1 MSGVPRMKPKL
12 LIAALVALYAATV
25 YAQTRTWFAAVIP
38 FDASGNPKFAVAATG
53 AQGTPRTLANT
64 PVNFDASGFPK
75 FVLAAGTATPTAIT
89 TGDGT
94 CAAPAWAFTSEATT
108 GFFRNGSGD
117 LIYCQGST
125 PELRVVAAN
134 VVVRASTAVSWT
146 SANADGT
153 ADTSLKRG
161 GAGMVSLGGPTI
173 GAMLKADALPTV
185 ASGFGTSPAITALST
200 PLAGSVNVGTGGVAT
215 TGTINF
221 NGTAFPSAPFCIADS
236 TNSNITTRVSSST
249 TQLTLTTTTAWS
261 ASDVLTWL
269 CVSSK

>member
-1 MSGVPRMKPKL
+1 MKFRL
-12 LIAALVALYAATV
+12 LLAALVAIYAATV
-25 YAQTRTWFAAVIP
+25 YAQTRTWFTAVIP
-38 FDASGNPKFAVAATG
+38 FDATGNPKFAVAATG

-94 CAAPAWAFTSEATT
+94 CAAPAWAFTSDTTT

-117 LIYCQGST
+117 LIYCAGSVG
-125 PELRVVAAN
+125 EFRMVAN
-134 VVVRASTAVSWT
+134 NIVVRGSSAYEWSSTSDAVGSV
-146 SANADGT
+146 
-153 ADTSLKRG
+153 DTVMKRG
-161 GAGMVSLGGPTI
+161 IAGGVSVGGTTI
-173 GAMLKADALPTV
+173 GSLFKADALPTV
-185 ASGFGTSPAITALST
+185 SSGFGGSPSITALST

-215 TGTINF
+215 SGVINF

-236 TNSNITTRVSSST
+236 TTSNITTRVSTTT

-269 CVSSK
+269 CISSK